1 MSPAVI
7 NLYWNIFFVF
17 GAVILLGGETQWQ
30 YGGIVWIL
38 FSCCTCLAGQKLG
51 GLIRV
56 VKVDNKQCSRRTY
69 LNIILTGIIIVG
81 ILNPIVYL
89 RAFGYSVTDLFNI
102 NKLLELNAEIA
113 YDRYYEHK
121 FSAPIISM
129 ISTIVIYTG
138 TLIGG
143 YSFLFMKKTFGR
155 CLSVATLFPILFLA
169 MITNGKVGVI
179 ACAFLWGIG
188 WLVHMLSLKKTGK
201 FLNKKIVIKG
211 IIVIA
216 LGVAFLDLTMLMR
229 IGNINRE
236 TQMIVNNKLREYA
249 FGQIQAFA
257 VWFSRYE
264 GTNLDL
270 GSNTYMFL
278 TNWFGLT
285 VRKQGVYD
293 VVPGI
298 DTNIFTQN
306 RGIIEDFGKIGGLL
320 YWTMIGILSGI
331 SYKKVKEGSGNCI
344 GPKVILSGLY
354 FMILY
359 GFIISPWIY
368 SSYILAF
375 MGFAFFL
382 MVIRKYRF
390 GFER

>member
-1 MSPAVI
+1 MEKVLILMTIMLLLLLPRIWRQEFVSPAVI
-7 NLYWNIFFVF
+7 NLYWNIFFIF

-69 LNIILTGIIIVG
+69 LNIILIGIIIVG

-179 ACAFLWGIG
+179 ACAFL
-188 WLVHMLSLKKTGK
+188 
-201 FLNKKIVIKG
+201 
-211 IIVIA
+211 
-216 LGVAFLDLTMLMR
+216 
-229 IGNINRE
+229 
-236 TQMIVNNKLREYA
+236 
-249 FGQIQAFA
+249 
-257 VWFSRYE
+257 
-264 GTNLDL
+264 
-270 GSNTYMFL
+270 
-278 TNWFGLT
+278 
-285 VRKQGVYD
+285 
-293 VVPGI
+293 
-298 DTNIFTQN
+298 
-306 RGIIEDFGKIGGLL
+306 
-320 YWTMIGILSGI
+320 
-331 SYKKVKEGSGNCI
+331 
-344 GPKVILSGLY
+344 
-354 FMILY
+354 
-359 GFIISPWIY
+359 
-368 SSYILAF
+368 
-375 MGFAFFL
+375 
-382 MVIRKYRF
+382 
-390 GFER
+390 